1 MNRRGFT
8 LIDSMIGLCL
18 TLLIFVSSLQ
28 FFGVGRRIFFKLRA
42 AQEERLNVL
51 AALEKIRLDAGRA
64 GCGLQTP
71 IGLGLAAGLEVQ
83 DGVLTLRSEDQSLS
97 LEQDLNVGQTYVSC
111 RSTEDVTRSRTVC
124 FFDETAGEVHSLAAV
139 GRGFILL
146 SAPLEHSYKKEET
159 KVVVL
164 AMDDAGMPTSVD
176 DRWRA
181 LERIFAAT
189 DALRIPRERIYVD
202 PLVRP
207 VSTNPEQVSQVLGMI
222 RRVREQGGGAKTTC
236 GLSNI
241 SFGLP
246 RRGHLNRTFL
256 AMAIGAGLES
266 AILDPLA
273 PGMMPTAL
281 AAACLTGEDP
291 FCMHY
296 ITAQRQ
302 GRL

>member
-1 MNRRGFT
+1 M
-8 LIDSMIGLCL
+8 
-18 TLLIFVSSLQ
+18 LLIAE
-28 FFGVGRRIFFKLRA
+28 RINATRKSIA
-42 AQEERLNVL
+42 AAL
-51 AALEKIRLDAGRA
+51 AARDAGAIRDEARRQADAGADYIDVNTALSPREEKDLMVWAVNLVRQATDRPISVDSADPKVARA
-64 GCGLQTP
+64 G
-71 IGLGLAAGLEVQ
+71 LALLPKGSAFLNSVSGETGRLEPM
-83 DGVLTLRSEDQSLS
+83 
-97 LEQDLNVGQTYVSC
+97 LELVA
-111 RSTEDVTRSRTVC
+111 E
-124 FFDETAGEVHSLAAV
+124 F
-139 GRGFILL
+139 
-146 SAPLEHSYKKEET
+146 ET

-222 RRVREQGGGAKTTC
+222 RRVREEGGGAKTTC

-296 ITAQRQ
+296 IAAQRQ